1 MKKFLTVFFVAIM
14 VLSFSV
20 TVFAADM
27 PKGTT
32 AQKSTASAQKSTAT
46 VQKSTVGTYDTSSGP
61 VEKFDRGVRNTAS
74 GFLEVPKR
82 VVEKVQ
88 EYGNNPIKG
97 VLLGLFQGSCKAFAK
112 TASGIVDIVTCPV
125 GQYDTPAVLPD
136 MPAAK

>member
-32 AQKSTASAQKSTAT
+32 ATTTKASLADQMSA
-46 VQKSTVGTYDTSSGP
+46 SGDYDTSQP
-61 VEKFDRGVRNTAS
+61 AVHKFDRGVRNAAT
-74 GFLEVPKR
+74 GYLEVPKR

-88 EYGNNPIKG
+88 EYGDNPIKG
-97 VLLGLFQGSCKAFAK
+97 LLLGLFQGACKAFAK
-112 TASGIVDIVTCPV
+112 TASGIVDIVTCPI
-125 GQYDTPAVLPD
+125 GAYDAPAVIPD
-136 MPAAK
+136 MPAAQ